1 MTTPLPEPNVLGYTD
16 QQDAILGFTE
26 GDVEALLKI
35 HGAAEYKRAIDDVL
49 HILTTMRMREGTL
62 GKAIKLLGET
72 S

>member
-1 MTTPLPEPNVLGYTD
+1 MKTQIPEPVELALRNGNVAYVFGSD
-16 QQDAILGFTE
+16 Q
-26 GDVEALLKI
+26 LKDY
-35 HGAAEYKRAIDDVL
+35 GAAEYKRAIDDVL